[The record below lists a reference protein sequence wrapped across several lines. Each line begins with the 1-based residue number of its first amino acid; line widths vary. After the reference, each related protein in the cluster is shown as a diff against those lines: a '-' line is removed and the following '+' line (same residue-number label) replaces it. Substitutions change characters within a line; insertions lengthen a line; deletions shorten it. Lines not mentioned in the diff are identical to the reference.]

1 MTTLHNTRWKPVIPC
16 SITLKMNDLLTRF
29 HCFTYE
35 AAYPTQTSWCKHP
48 WLLFFS
54 EWLHFHHC
62 HHLHQMLIAQKL
74 SQGWR
79 TKTWQWC
86 KGSCEMIAWDE
97 INSRVLLLGDQL
109 YNWKLLSQAT
119 VASSSIR
126 KAQCMR
132 TWFSF
137 LQVFFSFTVP
147 PNEVCSFHRSL
158 QASSEPNYFV
168 VWMRLEDINQH
179 IHWEN
184 MERLWHF

>member
-1 MTTLHNTRWKPVIPC
+1 MKTCNTLFNHSQNEWPPDKISLLHLWSCIPNT
-16 SITLKMNDLLTRF
+16 NLLM
-29 HCFTYE
+29 
-35 AAYPTQTSWCKHP
+35 QTS
-48 WLLFFS
+48 LAAFFS

-62 HHLHQMLIAQKL
+62 HHLHQMFIAQKL